1 MPNVDGKEYPYT
13 DKGMKDAKKAA
24 KASGKKMMYHNPGPA
39 KDDVRGRGS

>member
-24 KASGKKMMYHNPGPA
+24 KASGKKMM
-39 KDDVRGRGS
+39 